1 MKRLITFLCIQVSI
15 TLGTLGAV
23 TETFDDESVFPAF
36 GLGGITATQHTGAF
50 GDWTLYD
57 GNGMPVYGL
66 TDIGYENKYEPSA
79 WMVFNH
85 AKTNPVHGN
94 GKSHSGKQCMM
105 SIAPIENDVPATT
118 DHWIISPELSG
129 EAQTITF
136 YTRQLTTQYGNEKYQ
151 VLASSTNN
159 EPTSFFIVGSTRE
172 ITGEDWQEVIVSLPA
187 GTKFFAIRHI
197 SYDIFAM
204 LVDDITYE
212 PKGSTGSDDG
222 DPSEGTSGLEYVL
235 DDATKTAKVTYRTE
249 TWGDGTKVRIKG
261 GYHGDIVI
269 PETHNGYTVT
279 GIGEYAFDQCTDIP
293 SVKFPNTLKQI
304 EYSAFNGCTA
314 LKEIIIPASVDTI
327 YNTAFDGCSALEKV
341 VFEDGTNVLKLGVGS
356 SSAES
361 GMFSSQPVK
370 SVYIGRPYRYPKQKD
385 WGWYVYYDLSAFGR
399 CTTLEEVTFGENVT
413 EIQPFEFILCS
424 SLKKVTINGTIT
436 SLAEKAFYRCEK
448 LQNINLPEGLT
459 TIGIRAFEFCKELE
473 SITLPS
479 TLTMI
484 DEYAFGTCE
493 KIKSLT
499 IPASVGSL
507 GLAAFTAC
515 SSLKELTLEDGPN
528 ELRLTHGEAGNSGYF
543 TERPLEKVYV
553 GRPINHPETGWGGY
567 RAGAFSGISTL
578 KEVVVGEYVT
588 EIPVNEFMDS
598 GLTTISLPKNLTK
611 IGNFALSGCSSLNS
625 ITCEAVTPPTCGDN
639 VFNTTD
645 KKACKLYVPSGSV
658 DSYKTAN
665 VWKEFFNI
673 ETGINAI
680 TIDGALDGK
689 VYNLKGQRVNGQAT
703 QKGLYILNGKKV
715 FLKK

>member
-15 TLGTLGAV
+15 TIGTLGAV

-50 GDWTLYD
+50 GEWTLYD
-57 GNGMPVYGL
+57 GNGMKVYGL
-66 TDIGYENKYEPSA
+66 TDIEYENKYEPSA
-79 WMVFNH
+79 WMVFNR
-85 AKTNPVHGN
+85 AKTNPVHGD
-94 GKSHSGKQCMM
+94 GKSHSGHQCMM
-105 SIAPIENDVPATT
+105 SIVPVENHVPATT
-118 DHWIISPELSG
+118 DHWLISPELSG
-129 EAQTITF
+129 E
-136 YTRQLTTQYGNEKYQ
+136 
-151 VLASSTNN
+151 VASSTNN
-159 EPTSFFIVGSTRE
+159 DPTSFLIVGSTRE
-172 ITGEDWQEVIVSLPA
+172 ITGEDWQEVSVSLPA
-187 GTKFFAIRHI
+187 GAKYFAIRHI
-197 SYDIFAM
+197 SYDIFGLM
-204 LVDDITYE
+204 IDDVTYE
-212 PKGSTGSDDG
+212 PKGSSGGDD

-235 DDATKTAKVTYRTE
+235 DDATKTAKVSYRIKE
-249 TWGDGTKVRIKG
+249 YPDGTWERIKG
-261 GYHGDIVI
+261 GYNGDIVI
-269 PETHNGYTVT
+269 PETYNGYTVT
-279 GIGEYAFDQCTDIP
+279 GIREYAFDQCTDIP
-293 SVKFPNTLKQI
+293 SVKLPKTLKQI

-327 YNTAFDGCSALEKV
+327 YNTAFDGCSALENV

-361 GMFSSQPVK
+361 GMFTWQPIK

-448 LQNINLPEGLT
+448 LKTINLPEGLA
-459 TIGIRAFEFCKELE
+459 TIGVRAFEFCKELE
-473 SITLPS
+473 SITFPS

-493 KIKSLT
+493 SIKSLT

-515 SSLKELTLEDGPN
+515 SSLKELTLEDGPY
-528 ELRLTHGEAGNSGYF
+528 ELRLTHGEGGNSGYF

-553 GRPINHPETGWGGY
+553 GRPINHPETGWAGY
-567 RAGAFSGISTL
+567 RAGAFSGIRTL
-578 KEVVVGEYVT
+578 KEAVVGEYVT
-588 EIPVNEFMDS
+588 ELPVNEFMDS
-598 GLTTISLPKNLTK
+598 GLSTISLPKNLTK

-645 KKACKLYVPSGSV
+645 KKACKLYVPLGSV

-673 ETGINAI
+673 ESGINAI
-680 TIDGALDGK
+680 TIDGAQNGK
-689 VYNLKGQRVNGQAT
+689 VYNLKGQQVYDQAT
-703 QKGLYILNGKKV
+703 SKGMYILNGKKV
-715 FLKK
+715 IIKK

>member
-15 TLGTLGAV
+15 TLGILGAV
-23 TETFDDESVFPAF
+23 TETFEDESVFPAF

-57 GNGMPVYGL
+57 GNGMKVYGL
-66 TDIGYENKYEPSA
+66 TDIEYGNKYEPSA

-105 SIAPIENDVPATT
+105 SIVPIENHVPATT

-136 YTRQLTTQYGNEKYQ
+136 YTSQLTTQYGNEKYQ

-222 DPSEGTSGLEYVL
+222 DPSEGTPGLKYVL
-235 DDATKTAKVTYRTE
+235 NDATKTAKVTYRIKE
-249 TWGDGTKVRIKG
+249 WGDGTWERIKG

-269 PETHNGYTVT
+269 PETYNGYTVT
-279 GIGEYAFDQCTDIP
+279 GIDEYAFDQCTDIP
-293 SVKFPNTLKQI
+293 SVKLPKTLKQI

-314 LKEIIIPASVDTI
+314 LKELVIPASVDTI

-361 GMFSSQPVK
+361 GMFSFQPVK

-385 WGWYVYYDLSAFGR
+385 WGWYIYYDLSAFGR

-413 EIQPFEFILCS
+413 EIQPSEFILCS
-424 SLKKVTINGTIT
+424 SLKKVTINGSVT
-436 SLAEKAFYRCEK
+436 SVADKAFYKCEK
-448 LQNINLPEGLT
+448 LTTINLPEGLA
-459 TIGIRAFEFCKELE
+459 TIGVRAFEYCKELE
-473 SITLPS
+473 SITFPS

-493 KIKSLT
+493 SIKSLT

-515 SSLKELTLEDGPN
+515 SSLKELTLEDGPY
-528 ELRLTHGEAGNSGYF
+528 ELRLTHGEGGNSGYF

-567 RAGAFSGISTL
+567 RAGAFSGIKTL
-578 KEVVVGEYVT
+578 KEAVVGEYVT
-588 EIPVNEFMDS
+588 ELPVNEFMDS

-625 ITCEAVTPPTCGDN
+625 ITCEAITPPTCGDY
-639 VFNTTD
+639 VFSTTD
-645 KKACKLYVPSGSV
+645 KQTCKLYVPSGSV
-658 DSYKTAN
+658 DSYKTAD
-665 VWKEFFNI
+665 VWKDFFNI
-673 ETGINAI
+673 EAGINIIAADETKSNVI
-680 TIDGALDGK
+680 YDLQGRKI
-689 VYNLKGQRVNGQAT
+689 NGESV
-703 QKGLYILNGKKV
+703 QKGMYILNGKKV
-715 FLKK
+715 MMK

>member
-15 TLGTLGAV
+15 TIGTLGTV

-50 GDWTLYD
+50 GEWTLYD
-57 GNGMPVYGL
+57 GNGMKVYGL
-66 TDIGYENKYEPSA
+66 TDIEYENKYEPSA
-79 WMVFNH
+79 WMVFNR
-85 AKTNPVHGN
+85 AKTNPVHGD
-94 GKSHSGKQCMM
+94 GKSHSGHQCMM
-105 SIAPIENDVPATT
+105 SIVPVENHVPATT
-118 DHWIISPELSG
+118 DHWLISPELSG

-136 YTRQLTTQYGNEKYQ
+136 YARQLTTQYGNEKYE

-159 EPTSFFIVGSTRE
+159 DPTSFLIVGSTRE
-172 ITGEDWQEVIVSLPA
+172 ITGEDWQEVSVSLPA
-187 GTKFFAIRHI
+187 GAKYFAIRHI
-197 SYDIFAM
+197 SYDIFGLM
-204 LVDDITYE
+204 IDDVTYE
-212 PKGSTGSDDG
+212 PKGSSGGDD

-235 DDATKTAKVTYRTE
+235 DDATKTAKVSYRIKE
-249 TWGDGTKVRIKG
+249 YPDGTWERIKG
-261 GYHGDIVI
+261 GYNGDIVI
-269 PETHNGYTVT
+269 PETYNGYTVT
-279 GIGEYAFDQCTDIP
+279 GIREYAFDQCTDIP
-293 SVKFPNTLKQI
+293 SVKLPKTLKQI

-361 GMFSSQPVK
+361 GMFSFQPVK

-385 WGWYVYYDLSAFGR
+385 WGWYTYYDLSAFGR

-448 LQNINLPEGLT
+448 LKTINLPEGLT
-459 TIGIRAFEFCKELE
+459 TIGIRTFEFCKELE
-473 SITLPS
+473 SITFPS

-493 KIKSLT
+493 SIKSLT

-515 SSLKELTLEDGPN
+515 SSLKELTLEDGPY
-528 ELRLTHGEAGNSGYF
+528 ELRLTHGEGGNSGYF

-553 GRPINHPETGWGGY
+553 GRPINHPETGWAGY
-567 RAGAFSGISTL
+567 RAGAFSGIRTL
-578 KEVVVGEYVT
+578 KEAVVGEYVT
-588 EIPVNEFMDS
+588 ELPVNEFMDS
-598 GLTTISLPKNLTK
+598 GLTTISLSKNLAK

-673 ETGINAI
+673 ESGINAI
-680 TIDGALDGK
+680 TIDGAQNGK
-689 VYNLKGQRVNGQAT
+689 VYNLKGQQVYDQAT
-703 QKGLYILNGKKV
+703 SKGMYILNGKKV
-715 FLKK
+715 IIKK

>member
-15 TLGTLGAV
+15 TLGILGAV

-57 GNGMPVYGL
+57 GNGMKVYGL
-66 TDIGYENKYEPSA
+66 TDIEYENKYEPSA

-105 SIAPIENDVPATT
+105 SIVPIENHVPATT

-172 ITGEDWQEVIVSLPA
+172 ITGEDWQEVSVSLPA

-235 DDATKTAKVTYRTE
+235 DDATKTAKVTYRIKE
-249 TWGDGTKVRIKG
+249 WGDGTWERIKG

-279 GIGEYAFDQCTDIP
+279 GIDEYAFDQCTDIP
-293 SVKFPNTLKQI
+293 SVKLPKTLKQI

-327 YNTAFDGCSALEKV
+327 YNTAFDGCSALENV

-361 GMFSSQPVK
+361 GMFTWQPIK

-448 LQNINLPEGLT
+448 LKTINLPEGLT

-473 SITLPS
+473 SITFPS

-493 KIKSLT
+493 SIKSLT

-515 SSLKELTLEDGPN
+515 SSLKELTLEDGPY
-528 ELRLTHGEAGNSGYF
+528 ELRLTHGEGGNSGYF

-553 GRPINHPETGWGGY
+553 GRPINHPETGWLGY
-567 RAGAFSGISTL
+567 RAGAFSGIKTL
-578 KEVVVGEYVT
+578 KEAVVGEYVT
-588 EIPVNEFMDS
+588 ELPVNEFMDS
-598 GLTTISLPKNLTK
+598 GLSTISLPKNLTK

-645 KKACKLYVPSGSV
+645 KKACKLYVPLGSV

-673 ETGINAI
+673 ESGINAI

-689 VYNLKGQRVNGQAT
+689 VYNLNGQQINGQAT
-703 QKGLYILNGKKV
+703 QKGLYILNGKK
-715 FLKK
+715 FIKK

>member
-50 GDWTLYD
+50 GEWTLYD

-66 TDIGYENKYEPSA
+66 ES
-79 WMVFNH
+79 
-85 AKTNPVHGN
+85 
-94 GKSHSGKQCMM
+94 
-105 SIAPIENDVPATT
+105 ND
-118 DHWIISPELSG
+118 
-129 EAQTITF
+129 
-136 YTRQLTTQYGNEKYQ
+136 
-151 VLASSTNN
+151 SS
-159 EPTSFFIVGSTRE
+159 
-172 ITGEDWQEVIVSLPA
+172 
-187 GTKFFAIRHI
+187 
-197 SYDIFAM
+197 
-204 LVDDITYE
+204 
-212 PKGSTGSDDG
+212 SDDG

-235 DDATKTAKVTYRTE
+235 DDATKTAKVSYRIKMYP
-249 TWGDGTKVRIKG
+249 DGTWERIRG

-269 PETHNGYTVT
+269 PETYNGYTVT
-279 GIGEYAFDQCTDIP
+279 GIREYAFDQCTDIP
-293 SVKFPNTLKQI
+293 SVKLPKTLKQI

-314 LKEIIIPASVDTI
+314 LKELIIPASVDTI

-361 GMFSSQPVK
+361 GMFTWQPIK
-370 SVYIGRPYRYPKQKD
+370 SVYIGRPYRYPRQKD
-385 WGWYVYYDLSAFGR
+385 WGWYIYYDLSAFGR
-399 CTTLEEVTFGENVT
+399 CTTLEEVTFGESVT

-424 SLKKVTINGTIT
+424 SLKKVTVNGTVT
-436 SLAEKAFYRCEK
+436 SLAEKAFYKCEK
-448 LQNINLPEGLT
+448 LQTINLPEGLT
-459 TIGIRAFEFCKELE
+459 TIGIRAFEYCKELE
-473 SITLPS
+473 SIAFPS

-493 KIKSLT
+493 SIKSLT
-499 IPASVGSL
+499 IPAGVGSL

-515 SSLKELTLEDGPN
+515 SSLKELILEDGPN
-528 ELRLTHGEAGNSGYF
+528 ELHLTHGEAGGSGYF

-553 GRPINHPETGWGGY
+553 GRPINHPETGWAGY
-567 RAGAFSGISTL
+567 RAGAFSGIKTL

-588 EIPVNEFMDS
+588 ELPVNEFMDS

-625 ITCEAVTPPTCGDN
+625 ITCEAVTPPTCGSH
-639 VFNTTD
+639 VFSTTD
-645 KKACKLYVPSGSV
+645 KQTCKLYVPAESIE
-658 DSYKTAN
+658 SYKAAD

-673 ETGINAI
+673 ESGINGI
-680 TIDGALDGK
+680 TIDGTLDSK
-689 VYNLKGQRVNGQAT
+689 AYNLKGQRVNGQAA

>member
-36 GLGGITATQHTGAF
+36 GLGGISATQHNGTF
-50 GDWTLYD
+50 GQWTVYD

-66 TDIGYENKYEPSA
+66 ESNEFTNEYLVSA
-79 WMVFNH
+79 WIPFNFT
-85 AKTNPVHGN
+85 KTEPPYGS
-94 GKSHSGKQCMM
+94 GSHSGQQCMM
-105 SIAPIENDVPATT
+105 SVCPVENHVPATT
-118 DHWIISPELSG
+118 NHWLISPELSG
-129 EAQTITF
+129 SEQTITF
-136 YTRQLTTQYGNEKYQ
+136 WVRSVSTKYGPEKYE
-151 VLASSTNN
+151 VLASSTDNN
-159 EPTSFFIVGSTRE
+159 APGSFSIVGSVRE
-172 ITGEDWQEVIVSLPA
+172 IESVQWHEVSVTLPA
-187 GTKFFAIRHI
+187 GSKYFAIRHI
-197 SYDIFAM
+197 SYDIFGLM
-204 LVDDITYE
+204 IDDITYE
-212 PKGSTGSDDG
+212 PKESSSDDG

-235 DDATKTAKVTYRTE
+235 DDATKTAKVTYRIKE
-249 TWGDGTKVRIKG
+249 WGDGTWERIKG

-269 PETHNGYTVT
+269 PETYNGYTVT
-279 GIGEYAFDQCTDIP
+279 GINEYAFDQCTDIP
-293 SVKFPNTLKQI
+293 SVKLPKTLKQI

-361 GMFSSQPVK
+361 GMFSFQPVK

-385 WGWYVYYDLSAFGR
+385 WGWYIYYDLSAFGR
-399 CTTLEEVTFGENVT
+399 CTTLEEVTFGENVK
-413 EIQPFEFILCS
+413 EIQPFEFILCP

-448 LQNINLPEGLT
+448 LKTINLPEGLT
-459 TIGIRAFEFCKELE
+459 TIGVRAFEFCKELE
-473 SITLPS
+473 SITFPS

-493 KIKSLT
+493 SIKSLT

-515 SSLKELTLEDGPN
+515 SSLKELTLEDGPY
-528 ELRLTHGEAGNSGYF
+528 ELRLTHGEGGNSGYF

-553 GRPINHPETGWGGY
+553 GRPINHPETGWLGY
-567 RAGAFSGISTL
+567 RAGAFSGIKTL
-578 KEVVVGEYVT
+578 KEAVVGEYVT
-588 EIPVNEFMDS
+588 ELPVNEFMDS
-598 GLTTISLPKNLTK
+598 GLTTISLSKNLTK

-673 ETGINAI
+673 ESGINAI

-689 VYNLKGQRVNGQAT
+689 VYNLNGQQVNGQAV

-715 FLKK
+715 MMK

>member
-15 TLGTLGAV
+15 TLGILGAV

-57 GNGMPVYGL
+57 GNGMKVYGL
-66 TDIGYENKYEPSA
+66 TDIEYGNKYEPSA

-105 SIAPIENDVPATT
+105 SIVPIENHVPATT

-136 YTRQLTTQYGNEKYQ
+136 YTSQLTTQYGNEKYQ

-172 ITGEDWQEVIVSLPA
+172 ITGEDWQEVSVSLPA

-222 DPSEGTSGLEYVL
+222 DSSEGTPGLEYVL
-235 DDATKTAKVTYRTE
+235 DDATKTAKVTYRIKE
-249 TWGDGTKVRIKG
+249 WGDGTWERIKG

-279 GIGEYAFDQCTDIP
+279 GIDEYAFDQCTDIP
-293 SVKFPNTLKQI
+293 SVKLPKTLKQI

-314 LKEIIIPASVDTI
+314 LKELVIPASVDTI

-361 GMFSSQPVK
+361 GMFTWQPIK

-385 WGWYVYYDLSAFGR
+385 WGWYIYYDLSAFGR

-448 LQNINLPEGLT
+448 LKTINLPEGLA
-459 TIGIRAFEFCKELE
+459 TIGVRAFEFCKELE
-473 SITLPS
+473 SITFPS

-493 KIKSLT
+493 SIKSLT

-515 SSLKELTLEDGPN
+515 SSLKELTLEDGPY
-528 ELRLTHGEAGNSGYF
+528 ELRLTHGEGGNSGYF

-567 RAGAFSGISTL
+567 RAGAFSGIKTL
-578 KEVVVGEYVT
+578 KEAVVGEYVT
-588 EIPVNEFMDS
+588 ELPVNEFMDS

-625 ITCEAVTPPTCGDN
+625 ITCEAITPPTCGDY
-639 VFNTTD
+639 VFSTTD
-645 KKACKLYVPSGSV
+645 KQTCKLYVPSGSV
-658 DSYKTAN
+658 DSYKTAD
-665 VWKEFFNI
+665 VWKDFFNI
-673 ETGINAI
+673 EAGINIIAADEAKSNVI
-680 TIDGALDGK
+680 YDLQGRKI
-689 VYNLKGQRVNGQAT
+689 NGESV
-703 QKGLYILNGKKV
+703 QKGMYILNGKKV
-715 FLKK
+715 MMK